1 MDSAKIPLKEFISRL
16 ENIANNILKECIRMN
31 TQFSTKFIMQRII
44 AQNENRL
51 RILQQDKTIIAKPL
65 LPEDWIVQQ
74 NWAQIRSELKSS
86 FDLENLNFLEAN
98 QLAVRLNEYMI
109 GIYQAIQLKSTNAAV
124 KKVFSSIIRRISST
138 NTKLKKEHLRLSAE
152 P

>member
-1 MDSAKIPLKEFISRL
+1 MNSNKIPLKEFISRL
-16 ENIANNILKECIRMN
+16 ENNGNAILKDCIRQN